1 MKTKNIFLWTLL
13 NVCVVVAS
21 FTFVAK
27 KQMRHVVVF
36 KFIPTATAAQIAE
49 VTNAFAG
56 LKGKIPGIVAFEHGV
71 NVSPEKKDLGF
82 HHVYMLTFEN
92 AEARDKYLPH
102 PEHKKFGDLLG
113 KLKVVEDVF
122 VVDYV
127 NAE

>member
-1 MKTKNIFLWTLL
+1 MKTKNIFLGILL
-13 NVCVVVAS
+13 CVCAVVAS
-21 FTFVAK
+21 FTFAAK
-27 KQMRHVVVF
+27 NQMRHVVVF

-49 VTNAFAG
+49 VTSAFAG
-56 LKGKIPGIVAFEHGV
+56 LKKKIPGIVAFEHGV

-113 KLKVVEDVF
+113 TLKVVEDVF

>member
-1 MKTKNIFLWTLL
+1 MKTKNIFLFALL
-13 NVCVVVAS
+13 IVCAAIAS

-36 KFIPTATAAQIAE
+36 KFIPTATATQIAE

-56 LKGKIPGIVAFEHGV
+56 LKNKIPGIVAFEHGI

-92 AEARDKYLPH
+92 TEARDKYLPH

-127 NAE
+127 SGE